1 MKSEM
6 SLALLC
12 FHIFVIL
19 IEIHNPRKGHL
30 VALLK
35 QYENPFSLKR
45 MSTLI
50 GNANKIYS
58 NEDQLDSQRTT
69 RILLQKE
76 RRIDIK

>member
-6 SLALLC
+6 FLALLC
-12 FHIFVIL
+12 FYILAIL
-19 IEIHNPRKGHL
+19 IEIQNPMKGHL

-35 QYENPFSLKR
+35 QCDNPFSLKR

-58 NEDQLDSQRTT
+58 NEDHLDSQRNI
-69 RILLQKE
+69 RVLLQKE
-76 RRIDIK
+76 WHMDIK

>member
-19 IEIHNPRKGHL
+19 IEIQNPRKGHL

-76 RRIDIK
+76 WHIDIK